1 MKKESFAYPALI
13 IIAGIAA
20 YSNSFCCS
28 FHFDDF
34 PNIVSNS
41 AIWELSDWRAWMLF
55 NPYRPV
61 AFFTFA
67 LNYHFGLLD
76 VFGYHLVNLGI
87 HLLNA
92 LLLWEL
98 IRLMFSSPY
107 LAKHPLSASAGN
119 IAFFTA
125 LIFAVHPLM
134 TESVTYIVQR
144 LVSLASMFCLLSLVL
159 FTKGLLSLRPS
170 LRIGFLLGAG
180 FSALLGFFTKEIAWT
195 LPLLMLILYF
205 FFFFRADESRRRPGR
220 VLLIAMFG
228 FLILLAGAAIGSG
241 KYFHL
246 IPPREGHPYFI
257 TPARYYYT
265 QINVIF
271 TYLRLIFLPVN
282 QTLDYNYPVTL
293 SLANPHV
300 LVKLAGLV
308 ILISAAAWLYKRERL
323 VSFGLSWFF
332 ITIAPQCLVP
342 RSNFIFEHRVY
353 LSAAGII
360 LAWVLLFYYL
370 FGRVIL
376 VKRSFLPGMPGRGQV
391 VLSLASLLLLLQCG
405 VLGWMTRERNKVW
418 TDEYTLW
425 SDCLSKAP
433 GSARAMV
440 NLGGEQVGRQEYAQA
455 ISNFSRAI
463 MIFPLYMQAW
473 SSRAAARIDLGD
485 NEKAVEELNFA
496 LLQIPG
502 FADAYI
508 NRGIAFRNLKQFDA
522 SVSDFTTAISL
533 KPISSDIYFQRALSF
548 WMAGRN
554 EAALKDFMLAA
565 SMKNQDAIGFLQKNL
580 R

>member
-1 MKKESFAYPALI
+1 MKKENFVYPALI

-34 PNIVSNS
+34 PNIVCNP
-41 AIWELSDWRAWMLF
+41 AIWELPDWKAWMFF

-76 VFGYHLVNLGI
+76 VFGYHLVNLTI

-92 LLLWEL
+92 LLLWKL
-98 IRLMFSSPY
+98 IRLIFSSPY
-107 LAKHPLSASAGN
+107 LAKHPLAASAGS
-119 IAFFTA
+119 IAFYTA
-125 LIFAVHPLM
+125 LLFTLHPLM

-180 FSALLGFFTKEIAWT
+180 FSALLGFFTKETAWS
-195 LPLLMLILYF
+195 LPLLMLMLYF
-205 FFFFRADESRRRPGR
+205 FFFFRPDESKRFPGR
-220 VLLIAMFG
+220 VLLIVMFAV
-228 FLILLAGAAIGSG
+228 LILVAGAAIGSG

-257 TPARYYYT
+257 TPASYYYT
-265 QINVIF
+265 QVNVIF

-300 LVKLAGLV
+300 LVKLAGLI
-308 ILISAAAWLYKRERL
+308 ILISAAAWLYNKERM
-323 VSFGLSWFF
+323 VSFGLLWFF

-360 LAWVLLFYYL
+360 LVWVILFYYL
-370 FGRVIL
+370 FGRVSL
-376 VKRSFLPGMPGRGQV
+376 VRKSLRPGISAHRQA
-391 VLSLASLLLLLQCG
+391 VLSLAGLLLLLQCG

-425 SDCLSKAP
+425 SDCLRKAP

-440 NLGGEQVGRQEYAQA
+440 NLGGEQLSRREYTAA
-455 ISNFSRAI
+455 IGNFTRAI
-463 MIFPLYMQAW
+463 VIFPLYMQAW

-496 LLQIPG
+496 LLQVPG

-522 SVSDFTTAISL
+522 SVSDFTNAISL
-533 KPISSDIYFQRALSF
+533 KPDRSDTYFQRALSF
-548 WMAGRN
+548 WMSGRN
-554 EAALKDFMLAA
+554 DAALKDLMLAA
-565 SMKNQDAIGFLQKNL
+565 SLKNQDAISFLQKNL